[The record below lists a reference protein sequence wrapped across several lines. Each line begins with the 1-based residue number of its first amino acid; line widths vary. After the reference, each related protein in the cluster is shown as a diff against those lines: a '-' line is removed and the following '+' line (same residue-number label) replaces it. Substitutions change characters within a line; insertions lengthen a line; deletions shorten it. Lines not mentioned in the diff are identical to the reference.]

1 METMIGFAI
10 GYYFGTRHGRAGLAQ
25 SRDALAA
32 ILRSDETRQLA
43 AAASAAVQ
51 PMLKQLVSGGPGAII
66 SGVIEQLGRQGGV
79 VEQFPGRAA

>member
-1 METMIGFAI
+1 METMIGFVI

-25 SRDALAA
+25 SRDALEA

-43 AAASAAVQ
+43 ATAFAAAQ
-51 PMLKQLVSGGPGAII
+51 PILKQLVSGGPGAII
-66 SGVIEQLGRQGGV
+66 SGVEQLGRRAGV